1 METNEED
8 SVSRV
13 FRFWLEL
20 SKEEEL
26 RRLLELI
33 RQEFRRR
40 GLFLT
45 YKIQRESQAG
55 Q

>member
-1 METNEED
+1 METNEEN
-8 SVSRV
+8 SVSHV

-40 GLFLT
+40 GLSLT

>member
-1 METNEED
+1 M
-8 SVSRV
+8 SRV

-40 GLFLT
+40 GLFLN